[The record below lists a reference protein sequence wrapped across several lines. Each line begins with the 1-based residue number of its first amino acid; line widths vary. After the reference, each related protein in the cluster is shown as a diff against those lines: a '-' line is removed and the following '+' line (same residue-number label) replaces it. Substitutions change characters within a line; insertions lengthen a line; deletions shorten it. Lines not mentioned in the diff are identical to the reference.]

1 MKLDDNTTYLIGLL
15 FFFLFL
21 GVFGIGLHYENLDKI
36 EMEKVRCAK

>member
-1 MKLDDNTTYLIGLL
+1 MKHNDNLTVLIIALSICV
-15 FFFLFL
+15 FL